1 MPDIYELAQQR
12 AEVINK
18 QRAMLDHAESESRGF
33 TDEEDGQY
41 NDLNTQQLNIK
52 NRIAKAEEVEAQ
64 ERELNALRSEPL
76 RAGVQSPTENK
87 ATNPLATEEY
97 EKNFFAYMRGQN
109 SGVDIRAG
117 QVEGTDNKGGYLVP
131 TKLQTTLIE
140 ALEEQTVMR
149 QMCRI
154 IQTSSTTDLPM
165 ADTYGAATWTGE
177 AVAHTPTDDTFKKK
191 SIKAY
196 KLSRMLK
203 ISDELLADS
212 AINIRAHIAYS
223 FGRSFGEAQEKAF
236 LTGDGT
242 GKPNGLLNVAPTGVT
257 AAAPTS
263 ITLDNILDLR
273 SSVKAAYRRKASYL
287 MHDSTYGS
295 LLKMKDGNGQ
305 YIIQPDFKS
314 GEGDLLRGKRVNT
327 SDFMDTLAAGKCAA
341 LFGDFSNFIIADR
354 GGISLR
360 RLNELYAAT
369 GEVGYLMWL
378 RVDALLL
385 ETDAIK
391 QLKTAAA

>member
-1 MPDIYELAQQR
+1 M
-12 AEVINK
+12 
-18 QRAMLDHAESESRGF
+18 
-33 TDEEDGQY
+33 
-41 NDLNTQQLNIK
+41 
-52 NRIAKAEEVEAQ
+52 
-64 ERELNALRSEPL
+64 
-76 RAGVQSPTENK
+76 
-87 ATNPLATEEY
+87 
-97 EKNFFAYMRGQN
+97 
-109 SGVDIRAG
+109 
-117 QVEGTDNKGGYLVP
+117 
-131 TKLQTTLIE
+131 
-140 ALEEQTVMR
+140 
-149 QMCRI
+149 
-154 IQTSSTTDLPM
+154 
-165 ADTYGAATWTGE
+165 
-177 AVAHTPTDDTFKKK
+177 
-191 SIKAY
+191 
-196 KLSRMLK
+196 
-203 ISDELLADS
+203 
-212 AINIRAHIAYS
+212 
-223 FGRSFGEAQEKAF
+223 
-236 LTGDGT
+236 
-242 GKPNGLLNVAPTGVT
+242 LNVAPTGVT

-263 ITLDNILDLR
+263 ITLDDILDLR

-385 ETDAIK
+385 ETEAIK
-391 QLKTAAA
+391 QLKTAVS

>member
-33 TDEEDGQY
+33 SDEEDGQY

-52 NRIAKAEEVEAQ
+52 NRIAKIEEVEAQ
-64 ERELNALRSEPL
+64 EREINSLSSEPL
-76 RAGVQSPTENK
+76 RASVQS
-87 ATNPLATEEY
+87 ATDNTPINPLATEEY

-109 SGVDIRAG
+109 SGFDIRAG

-154 IQTSSTTDLPM
+154 IQTDSTTELPM
-165 ADTYGAATWTGE
+165 ADSYGAATWTGE
-177 AVAHTPTDDTFKKK
+177 AVAHTATDDTFKKK

-236 LTGDGT
+236 LTGDGV

-257 AAAPTS
+257 AAAPTT
-263 ITLDNILDLR
+263 ITLDDILDLR
-273 SSVKAAYRRKASYL
+273 SSVKTAYRRKASYL

-295 LLKMKDGNGQ
+295 LLKMKDANGQ

-360 RLNELYAAT
+360 RLNELYAET

-378 RVDALLL
+378 RVDTLLL
-385 ETDAIK
+385 ETEAIK
-391 QLKTAAA
+391 QLKTVAT

>member
-41 NDLNTQQLNIK
+41 KDLNTQQLNIK
-52 NRIAKAEEVEAQ
+52 NRIAKIEEVEAQ
-64 ERELNALRSEPL
+64 EREINSLSSEPL
-76 RAGVQSPTENK
+76 RAGVQSPTDN
-87 ATNPLATEEY
+87 TPINPLATEEY

-154 IQTSSTTDLPM
+154 IQTDSTTELPM
-165 ADTYGAATWTGE
+165 ADSYGAATWTG
-177 AVAHTPTDDTFKKK
+177 DTFKKK

-212 AINIRAHIAYS
+212 AINIGAHIAYS

-242 GKPNGLLNVAPTGVT
+242 GKPNGLLNVAPIGVT

-263 ITLDNILDLR
+263 ITLDDILDLR

-360 RLNELYAAT
+360 RLNELYAET